1 MVIKK
6 IAFRKIRSLTFL
18 SFPFYHDNVDL
29 FIKAIYATREKRFY
43 LNLDADP
50 CVVHEIA
57 KYERY

>member
-1 MVIKK
+1 M
-6 IAFRKIRSLTFL
+6 TFL